1 MEIHNLMEDEI
12 LHIVNEI
19 CNEEEAADNPHNYS
33 TSRLSR
39 LDAVC
44 YVLNRMQPRYVT
56 SARGVAYVETDF
68 SGHPQT
74 RIDAVT
80 LAHEALRRVS
90 FVQRYY
96 AGSSAEIDPAPDHAT
111 YGRPHFNFPTI
122 KGRLFHGTTFEPVS
136 GIAVHLRCG
145 SEPVAMFDPRW
156 QNPFVLGDNTYGTY
170 LFWPNSLP
178 ADAGAERSFEFEV
191 SAAVDGFD
199 PLHHFFALDIKADP
213 TRAEVFR
220 FDREYVVPDLYLFP
234 ADTDAEPP

>member
-1 MEIHNLMEDEI
+1 MVIHNLVEDAVLQI
-12 LHIVNEI
+12 INDI
-19 CNEEEAADNPHNYS
+19 CDEEEAAGNPHNYS

-44 YVLNRMQPRYVT
+44 YVLNRVQPRYVT
-56 SARGVAYVETDF
+56 SARGVAHVETDF

-74 RIDAVT
+74 RIDLVT
-80 LAHEALRRVS
+80 MAHEALRRVS

-96 AGSSAEIDPAPDHAT
+96 AGNDTDTTPDPAT
-111 YGRPHFNFPTI
+111 QSEPHFNFPTI
-122 KGRLFHGTTFEPVS
+122 KGRLFHGNTFEPMA
-136 GIAVHLRCG
+136 GIEVHLRRD
-145 SEPVAMFDPRW
+145 SQPVAMFDPRW

-170 LFWPNSLP
+170 LFWPGSLP
-178 ADAGAERSFEFEV
+178 AQAGAERSFEFEI

-199 PLHHFFALDIKADP
+199 PLHHYFTLTLQADP

-234 ADTDAEPP
+234 ADNDPDDTL